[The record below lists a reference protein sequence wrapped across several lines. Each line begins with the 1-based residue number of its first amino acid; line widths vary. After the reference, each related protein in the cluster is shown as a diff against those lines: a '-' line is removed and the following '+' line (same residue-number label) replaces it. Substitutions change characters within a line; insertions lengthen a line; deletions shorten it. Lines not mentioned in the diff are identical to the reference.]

1 MDALH
6 KKPKSCGDD
15 RRAPEETGAR
25 RWRTQGSI
33 KKRTNSLLACDRVFC
48 VLVDYLLLTTID
60 IRGIAMLT
68 PKDWFILNRCKYWMG
83 SKLQGWERENL
94 NFDWSTIVK
103 FTLSLFFLAQNM
115 FKNALIPSFQ
125 FCSLICFHLFL
136 SSFQFLSQSSSSSS
150 SMLQRQNRS
159 ANSRTAAVRKFR
171 GPECLIQNHF

>member
-1 MDALH
+1 
-6 KKPKSCGDD
+6 
-15 RRAPEETGAR
+15 
-25 RWRTQGSI
+25 
-33 KKRTNSLLACDRVFC
+33 
-48 VLVDYLLLTTID
+48 
-60 IRGIAMLT
+60 MLY
-68 PKDWFILNRCKYWMG
+68 PKYWEILILG
-83 SKLQGWERENL
+83 YFCKHRAGEQTFICSPIGWERENSNL
-94 NFDWSTIVK
+94 DWSIIVK

>member
-1 MDALH
+1 
-6 KKPKSCGDD
+6 
-15 RRAPEETGAR
+15 
-25 RWRTQGSI
+25 
-33 KKRTNSLLACDRVFC
+33 
-48 VLVDYLLLTTID
+48 
-60 IRGIAMLT
+60 MLY
-68 PKDWFILNRCKYWMG
+68 PKYWEILILG
-83 SKLQGWERENL
+83 YFCKHRAGEQIYICSPAGWERENSNL
-94 NFDWSTIVK
+94 DWSIIVK

>member
-1 MDALH
+1 
-6 KKPKSCGDD
+6 
-15 RRAPEETGAR
+15 
-25 RWRTQGSI
+25 
-33 KKRTNSLLACDRVFC
+33 
-48 VLVDYLLLTTID
+48 
-60 IRGIAMLT
+60 MLY
-68 PKDWFILNRCKYWMG
+68 PKYWEILILG
-83 SKLQGWERENL
+83 YFCKHRAGEQISIFAPQPWERENSNL
-94 NFDWSTIVK
+94 DWSIIVK
-103 FTLSLFFLAQNM
+103 FTLSLFLFAQNM

>member
-1 MDALH
+1 M
-6 KKPKSCGDD
+6 K
-15 RRAPEETGAR
+15 
-25 RWRTQGSI
+25 
-33 KKRTNSLLACDRVFC
+33 
-48 VLVDYLLLTTID
+48 

-68 PKDWFILNRCKYWMG
+68 PKDWFILNQCKYWLG

>member
-1 MDALH
+1 MELH
-6 KKPKSCGDD
+6 STYQGIYKNYRYVLCYTPN
-15 RRAPEETGAR
+15 TGR
-25 RWRTQGSI
+25 
-33 KKRTNSLLACDRVFC
+33 F
-48 VLVDYLLLTTID
+48 
-60 IRGIAMLT
+60 
-68 PKDWFILNRCKYWMG
+68 WFWATFVNTGLG
-83 SKLQGWERENL
+83 SKYIEAGEQIYRGWERENSNL
-94 NFDWSTIVK
+94 DWSIIVK